1 MHTFIVI
8 DDEYLVRKG
17 LIKKIQSF
25 EQELVLLGEAENGED
40 ALELIEESDP
50 DLILTDM
57 RMPVMDGKSLLRV
70 MQMRYPAKK
79 IIVISGHS
87 DFEYMQEAISAR
99 VVSYVLKPFSRDE
112 IHQALRKA
120 IDSLAIERST
130 QQQAALSKSE
140 NEAIIH
146 QLDQQ
151 KLLHLIL
158 DDHTGKPLSFQS
170 GQMNRF
176 AAASYYV
183 LLTVY
188 SSAQIDSKLFEG
200 GIHENYIS
208 VPHPVNEHLVFV
220 IFASYERV
228 TYKGMD
234 TGFALHSA
242 DQLLGPL
249 RSIPYNKVFAG
260 LSAAKSNMCELNQA
274 QKECLSA
281 MNRKGVM
288 DFGSVFLYNA
298 EDRPSEMPLWNKSGD
313 LMFYLEAGHSSKVRE
328 SVVDF
333 FTFYMQLPSATLFQL
348 KHQCQ
353 VLAAEIKQ
361 LLGLHLPETAYQTT
375 SSSME
380 AMLHTSFD
388 PEEIR
393 QYFMTVLPDL
403 AELLK
408 ERSPYSS
415 PNVIDNVKVYL
426 HRNYLQDLTLEKV
439 SSLFFMNSSYL
450 SHLFKEKTGEN
461 FTDYINKLR
470 IEDAKALLKTTDDK
484 VYIIANALGF
494 ENEKYF
500 FRLFK
505 KSTGLTPEAYRNQ
518 S

>member
-40 ALELIEESDP
+40 ALELIEQTDP

-70 MQMRYPAKK
+70 MQERYPLKK

-99 VVSYVLKPFSRDE
+99 VVSYVLKPFSREE

-120 IDSLAIERST
+120 IDSLASERAAK
-130 QQQAALSKSE
+130 QQAALSKSE
-140 NEAIIH
+140 NEAMIR

-158 DDHTGKPLSFQS
+158 DEQTGKPVSFHS
-170 GQMNRF
+170 EQMNRF
-176 AAASYYV
+176 GAASFYV

-188 SSAQIDSKLFEG
+188 SSTQINPDLFEG
-200 GIHENYIS
+200 GVHEDYIS
-208 VPHPVNEHLVFV
+208 VPHPVNEHLLFV
-220 IFASYERV
+220 VFASYERV
-228 TYKGMD
+228 SYKGMD
-234 TGFALHSA
+234 ASFAIQSA
-242 DQLLGPL
+242 DRFFEPL
-249 RSIPYNKVFAG
+249 CAIPYNKVFAG
-260 LSAAKSNMCELNQA
+260 LSAAKSNMAELYQA

-281 MNRKGVM
+281 MNSKGIM
-288 DFGSVFLYNA
+288 DYGSIFVYNA
-298 EDRPSEMPLWNKSGD
+298 EDCPSEMPLWNKTGD

-333 FTFYMQLPSATLFQL
+333 ITFYMQLPSATLFQL

-353 VLAAEIKQ
+353 ELAAEIKQ
-361 LLGLHLPETAYQTT
+361 LLGLRLPATTYQTT

-380 AMLHTSFD
+380 AVLNTSFD

-393 QYFMTVLPDL
+393 QYFMAVLPDL

-408 ERSPYSS
+408 DSTPYSS
-415 PNVIDNVKVYL
+415 PNVIDNVKVYI

-450 SHLFKEKTGEN
+450 SFLFKEKTGEN
-461 FTDYINKLR
+461 FTDFINKLR
-470 IEDAKALLKTTDDK
+470 IEHAKTLLKTTDDK
-484 VYIIANALGF
+484 VYIIAGALGF
-494 ENEKYF
+494 DNEKYF

-518 S
+518 P